1 MNKLNNINSK
11 QDHILACLSSAP
23 SNAKIIRTAA
33 RMAKAFDSQF
43 TALFVETPDFAV
55 ATDENKKR
63 LEENRKLAEQLGA
76 TIETVYGDDVP
87 YQIAEFARISGITKI
102 VLGRSSVHRRH
113 FWSGPSLTEKLTMT
127 APNLDIYII
136 PDASAE
142 NGYGSGRKLFT
153 RPLLPSVRD
162 LLITAGILSCI
173 TLIGFFFLQL
183 DFARYNIIMLY
194 MLGVLFTALCTSGY
208 TCGVLGSIA
217 SVALYNF
224 FLTEP
229 RLTFHAY
236 DPGYQVTFALMLT
249 SAIITCALTTRL
261 KDHAKMSAQAAF
273 RTKILF
279 DTNQLLQR
287 AKSEE
292 EILSQTASQL
302 MKLLN
307 RSLIVYPEQNG
318 DLGSEQVFEIDGKV
332 PRNIFSAPEER
343 DAANWTFANK
353 KRSGAGTDSYPDAKG
368 LYLALRTGGGVF
380 GVIGIDL
387 SEKPLDAFENSV
399 LLSILGEGALAIENR
414 RNALEKEQAALQA
427 RNEELRANLLR
438 TISHDLRTPLTS
450 ISGNASNLLSNG
462 ETLDTETRNKICT
475 DIFDDAQWLI
485 GLVENLLSITRIEDG
500 RMNLQIS
507 PQLMDEMIEEALH
520 HVNRKSVEH
529 EISVDSSE
537 EFILAKV
544 DARLIVQVV
553 INIVDNAIK
562 YTPKGSEIKIF
573 TEKRQNQVVVSIA
586 DNGPGISDEV
596 KAHVFDMFYSGA
608 NKIAD
613 SRRSLGLGLSLC
625 KSIVNAHGGEISV
638 SDHKPHGTIF
648 TFTLPAGEVFLHE

>member
-1 MNKLNNINSK
+1 MNQN
-11 QDHILACLSSAP
+11 DPPTEHILACLSSSP
-23 SNAKIIRTAA
+23 SNAKIVRTAA
-33 RMAKAFDSQF
+33 TMAKAFGGTF
-43 TALFVETPDFAV
+43 TALYVRTPDSNQMGKE
-55 ATDENKKR
+55 DRRR
-63 LEENRKLAEQLGA
+63 LQQHIRMAEQAGA
-76 TIETVYGDDVP
+76 DISTIYGDDIP
-87 YQIAEFARISGITKI
+87 QQIAEFARISGITKI
-102 VLGRSSVHRRH
+102 VLGRSSIHRRH
-113 FWSGPSLTEKLTMT
+113 FWSGPSLTEKLTLT

-142 NGYGSGRKLFT
+142 TGYGSGRRLFA
-153 RPLLPSVRD
+153 RPFLPSVRD

-173 TLIGFFFLQL
+173 TLIGFLFLQL
-183 DFARYNIIMLY
+183 DFARYNIITFY

-208 TCGVLGSIA
+208 TCGVLGSVA

-229 RLTFHAY
+229 YLTFHAY

-249 SAIITCALTTRL
+249 SAIITCTLTTRL

-273 RTKILF
+273 RTKVLF

-307 RSLIVYPEQNG
+307 RNLIVYPEQNG
-318 DLGSEQVFEIDGKV
+318 DLGSEQLFSVDGEV
-332 PRNIFSAPEER
+332 PCNIFSAPEER
-343 DAANWTFANK
+343 DAANWTFSNK

-507 PQLMDEMIEEALH
+507 PQLMDEVVEEALRH
-520 HVNRKSVEH
+520 ISRKSKEH
-529 EISVDSSE
+529 IITTTYSDEIL
-537 EFILAKV
+537 LADI
-544 DARLIVQVV
+544 DARLIMQVI
-553 INIVDNAIK
+553 INLVDNAIK
-562 YTPKGSEIKIF
+562 YTQKGSRINISAYAKNSNI
-573 TEKRQNQVVVSIA
+573 VVDVS
-586 DNGPGISDEV
+586 DDGPGIPEQN
-596 KAHVFDMFYSGA
+596 KAQVFEMFFTGQ
-608 NKIAD
+608 NQIAD
-613 SRRSLGLGLSLC
+613 SHRSLGLGLALC
-625 KSIVNAHGGEISV
+625 RTILAAHKGTLTLRDNE
-638 SDHKPHGTIF
+638 PHGCIF
-648 TFTLPAGEVFLHE
+648 SFELPKSEVSIHE

>member
-1 MNKLNNINSK
+1 MNQN
-11 QDHILACLSSAP
+11 DPPTEHILACLSSSP
-23 SNAKIIRTAA
+23 SNAKIVRTAA
-33 RMAKAFDSQF
+33 TMAKAFGGTF
-43 TALFVETPDFAV
+43 TALYVRTPDS
-55 ATDENKKR
+55 DQMGKEDRRR
-63 LEENRKLAEQLGA
+63 LQQHIRMAEQAGA
-76 TIETVYGDDVP
+76 DISTIYGDDIP
-87 YQIAEFARISGITKI
+87 QQIAEFARISGITKI

-142 NGYGSGRKLFT
+142 NGYGSGRKLFI
-153 RPLLPSVRD
+153 RPFLPSVRD

-173 TLIGFFFLQL
+173 TLIGFLFLQL
-183 DFARYNIIMLY
+183 DFARYNIITFY
-194 MLGVLFTALCTSGY
+194 MLGVLFTALCTNGY

-249 SAIITCALTTRL
+249 SAIITCTLTTRL

-318 DLGSEQVFEIDGKV
+318 DLGSEQIFEIDGEV

-414 RNALEKEQAALQA
+414 RNALEKERATMQAQ
-427 RNEELRANLLR
+427 NEQLRANLLR

-450 ISGNASNLLSNG
+450 ISGNASNLLSNA
-462 ETLDTETRNKICT
+462 ETLDAETRTKICT

-507 PQLMDEMIEEALH
+507 PQLMDEVVEEALRH
-520 HVNRKSVEH
+520 ISRKSKEH
-529 EISVDSSE
+529 IIITTYSDEIL
-537 EFILAKV
+537 LADM
-544 DARLIVQVV
+544 DARLIMQVI
-553 INIVDNAIK
+553 INLVDNAIK
-562 YTPKGSEIKIF
+562 YTQKGSRINISAYAKNSNI
-573 TEKRQNQVVVSIA
+573 VVDVS
-586 DNGPGISDEV
+586 DDGPGIPDQN
-596 KAHVFDMFYSGA
+596 KAQVFEMFFTGQ
-608 NKIAD
+608 NQIAD
-613 SRRSLGLGLSLC
+613 SHRSLGLGLALC
-625 KSIVNAHGGEISV
+625 RTILAAHKGTLTLRDNE
-638 SDHKPHGTIF
+638 PHGCIF
-648 TFTLPAGEVFLHE
+648 SFELPKSEVSIHE

>member
-1 MNKLNNINSK
+1 MNQN
-11 QDHILACLSSAP
+11 DPPTEHILACLSSSP
-23 SNAKIIRTAA
+23 SNAKIVRTAA
-33 RMAKAFDSQF
+33 TMAKAFGGTF
-43 TALFVETPDFAV
+43 TALYVRTPDS
-55 ATDENKKR
+55 DQMGKEDCRR
-63 LEENRKLAEQLGA
+63 LQQHIRMAEQAGA
-76 TIETVYGDDVP
+76 DISTIYGDDIP
-87 YQIAEFARISGITKI
+87 QQIAEFARISGITKI

-142 NGYGSGRKLFT
+142 NGYGSGRKLFI
-153 RPLLPSVRD
+153 RPFLPSVRD

-173 TLIGFFFLQL
+173 TLIGFLFLQL
-183 DFARYNIIMLY
+183 DFARYNIITFY
-194 MLGVLFTALCTSGY
+194 MLGVLFTALCTNGY

-249 SAIITCALTTRL
+249 SAIITCTLTTRL

-318 DLGSEQVFEIDGKV
+318 DLGSEQVFGVDGKTV
-332 PRNIFSAPEER
+332 QNIFSAPEER

-353 KRSGAGTDSYPDAKG
+353 KRSGAGTDSCPDAKG

-380 GVIGIDL
+380 GVVGIDL

-450 ISGNASNLLSNG
+450 ILGYLQLVEENSLTPEQRREYLAVIRSRAATLQTLITSFYDLSRIEGGQWQLEREPVDLARELADQLAAAYEQLEQAGLQVSVKIADGLPPVWGDRNGVVRVLSNLLTNAYRHGTGTLEARLYREGDHVVSAFSNDAPG
-462 ETLDTETRNKICT
+462 MT
-475 DIFDDAQWLI
+475 DEDVERVFERFYTVDRMRTGQNT
-485 GLVENLLSITRIEDG
+485 GLGMAIVKALAERMGGQVSARLEDG
-500 RMNLQIS
+500 RFT
-507 PQLMDEMIEEALH
+507 A
-520 HVNRKSVEH
+520 
-529 EISVDSSE
+529 
-537 EFILAKV
+537 
-544 DARLIVQVV
+544 QV
-553 INIVDNAIK
+553 
-562 YTPKGSEIKIF
+562 SW
-573 TEKRQNQVVVSIA
+573 
-586 DNGPGISDEV
+586 
-596 KAHVFDMFYSGA
+596 KA
-608 NKIAD
+608 
-613 SRRSLGLGLSLC
+613 
-625 KSIVNAHGGEISV
+625 
-638 SDHKPHGTIF
+638 
-648 TFTLPAGEVFLHE
+648 AG

>member
-1 MNKLNNINSK
+1 MNQN
-11 QDHILACLSSAP
+11 DPPTEHILACLSSSP
-23 SNAKIIRTAA
+23 SNAKIVRTAA
-33 RMAKAFDSQF
+33 TMAKAFGGTF
-43 TALFVETPDFAV
+43 TALYVRTPDS
-55 ATDENKKR
+55 DQMGKEDCRR
-63 LEENRKLAEQLGA
+63 LQQHIRMAEQAGA
-76 TIETVYGDDVP
+76 DISTIYGDDIP
-87 YQIAEFARISGITKI
+87 QQIAEFARISGITKI

-113 FWSGPSLTEKLTMT
+113 FWSGPSLTEKLTLT

-142 NGYGSGRKLFT
+142 NGYGSGRKLFI

-208 TCGVLGSIA
+208 TCGVLGSVA

-224 FLTEP
+224 FMTEP
-229 RLTFHAY
+229 YLTFHAY

-318 DLGSEQVFEIDGKV
+318 DLGSEQVFGIDGEV
-332 PRNIFSAPEER
+332 PCNIFSAPEER

-380 GVIGIDL
+380 GVIGSICP
-387 SEKPLDAFENSV
+387 KNRWMPLKTVCCFPFWA
-399 LLSILGEGALAIENR
+399 
-414 RNALEKEQAALQA
+414 KA
-427 RNEELRANLLR
+427 RWPSKTA
-438 TISHDLRTPLTS
+438 
-450 ISGNASNLLSNG
+450 
-462 ETLDTETRNKICT
+462 ETRWKKSKLHCRQGMKSCGQT
-475 DIFDDAQWLI
+475 CCA
-485 GLVENLLSITRIEDG
+485 R
-500 RMNLQIS
+500 S
-507 PQLMDEMIEEALH
+507 PMTCAP
-520 HVNRKSVEH
+520 R
-529 EISVDSSE
+529 
-537 EFILAKV
+537 
-544 DARLIVQVV
+544 
-553 INIVDNAIK
+553 
-562 YTPKGSEIKIF
+562 
-573 TEKRQNQVVVSIA
+573 
-586 DNGPGISDEV
+586 
-596 KAHVFDMFYSGA
+596 
-608 NKIAD
+608 
-613 SRRSLGLGLSLC
+613 
-625 KSIVNAHGGEISV
+625 
-638 SDHKPHGTIF
+638 
-648 TFTLPAGEVFLHE
+648 

>member
-1 MNKLNNINSK
+1 MNRNNPPTE
-11 QDHILACLSSAP
+11 HILACLSSSP
-23 SNAKIIRTAA
+23 SNAKIVRTAA
-33 RMAKAFDSQF
+33 TMAKAFGGSF
-43 TALFVETPDFAV
+43 TALYVKTPDADWMS
-55 ATDENKKR
+55 AQDKQR
-63 LEENRKLAEQLGA
+63 LQQHIHMAEQAGA
-76 TIETVYGDDVP
+76 DITTLYGDDISQ
-87 YQIAEFARISGITKI
+87 QIAEFARISGITKI

-113 FWSGPSLTEKLTMT
+113 FWSGPSLTEKLTLT

-249 SAIITCALTTRL
+249 SAIITCTLTTRL

-318 DLGSEQVFEIDGKV
+318 DLGSEQVFGVDGETAQ
-332 PRNIFSAPEER
+332 NIFSASEER

-507 PQLMDEMIEEALH
+507 PQLMDEVVEETLRH
-520 HVNRKSVEH
+520 ISRKSKEH
-529 EISVDSSE
+529 IITTTYSDEIL
-537 EFILAKV
+537 LADM
-544 DARLIVQVV
+544 DARLIMQVI
-553 INIVDNAIK
+553 INLVDNAIK
-562 YTPKGSEIKIF
+562 YTQKGSRINISAYAKNSNI
-573 TEKRQNQVVVSIA
+573 VVDVS
-586 DNGPGISDEV
+586 DDGPGIPEQN
-596 KAHVFDMFYSGA
+596 KAQVFEMFFTGQ
-608 NKIAD
+608 NQIAD
-613 SRRSLGLGLSLC
+613 SHRSLGLGLALC
-625 KSIVNAHGGEISV
+625 RTILAAHKGTLTLRDNE
-638 SDHKPHGTIF
+638 PHGCIF
-648 TFTLPAGEVFLHE
+648 SFELPKSEVSIHE